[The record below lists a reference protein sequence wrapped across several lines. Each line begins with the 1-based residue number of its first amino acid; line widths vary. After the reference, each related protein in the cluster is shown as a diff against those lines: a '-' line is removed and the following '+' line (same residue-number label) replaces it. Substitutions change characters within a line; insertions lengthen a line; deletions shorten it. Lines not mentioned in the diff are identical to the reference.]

1 VPRLEPLV
9 GALEY
14 RYFRPYGAIVGSV
27 AHVPQAELPRLWQE
41 LDRYERTSPADPFAL
56 IVRCGAAR
64 RLALAGAEVVCRAAS
79 VRAPTVD
86 ARALAAKAAALHP

>member
-1 VPRLEPLV
+1 MMRTHRCEVTI
-9 GALEY
+9 ACIQ
-14 RYFRPYGAIVGSV
+14 GAIQGRLWSDEFFE
-27 AHVPQAELPRLWQE
+27 PLWQE